1 MFKYHEDH
9 RQTDLFGFT
18 SSLSP
23 AKQQKLQATKEHAFY
38 ELIYCKLDESP
49 FVELYSDKTSRP
61 NAPVNTMVASLILK
75 EHNCW
80 SYEELFGHIDF
91 DLRTRTALGLSDLEE
106 TPFCPAT
113 LFNFQNRLSAH
124 YLQSGE
130 DVLAQVFDNLTT
142 EQLKTLK
149 IKTTIQR
156 ADSFLA
162 SSNIRTYSRL
172 QLLIEVLLRLHRILS
187 PEDQQALSDLF
198 APYVKQTSGQY
209 IYRLKQTDLSAHLE
223 QIAQVYHRLHQH
235 LASTYGDTEMFK
247 IFDRVY
253 SEHFTVVNDTIEVI
267 AAQELSSHILQSPDD
282 VDATY
287 RQKRDQESRG
297 HSIHV
302 NETAHPDNQLNLIT
316 DVEVAANNTDD
327 SKILNARL
335 ENMVEKTSDLDE
347 LHTDGGYGSEEN
359 DNKMEELGIR
369 HIQTA
374 IKGRTAAVSF
384 RIEQLV
390 DKTYQVSC
398 PYQKSIAQA
407 TRTRFKASFAQ
418 SVCDQCALRSV
429 CPTIQQK
436 TQRVL
441 YFTHE
446 AYLRNK
452 RHRSLES
459 IPPERRT
466 LRANVEATVRE
477 FRRRMPDS
485 KLKVRGKFKTRVF
498 AVLNAIGIN
507 FGRIVRFQRAQRIQS
522 VKMQLNMA

>member
-9 RQTDLFGFT
+9 RQSELFGFT
-18 SSLSP
+18 FSLSP
-23 AKQQKLQATKEHAFY
+23 AKQQKLQQTKEHAFY
-38 ELIYCKLDESP
+38 ELIYCKIDESL
-49 FVELYSDKTSRP
+49 FVTLYSDKTSRP

-80 SYEELFGHIDF
+80 TYEELFGQIDF

-113 LFNFQNRLSAH
+113 LFNFQDRLSEH
-124 YLQSGE
+124 YLKDGE
-130 DVLAQVFDNLTT
+130 DLLEQVFDNLTS
-142 EQLKTLK
+142 EQLKTLQ
-149 IKTTIQR
+149 IKTNIQR

-172 QLLIEVLLRLHRILS
+172 QLLVEVLIRLHRILS
-187 PEDQQALSDLF
+187 SEDQEGLSEFF
-198 APYVKQTSGQY
+198 APYIKQSSGQF
-209 IYRLKQTDLSAHLE
+209 IYRLKQTDLSAHVE
-223 QIAQVYHRLHQH
+223 HIAQVYHRLHQQ
-235 LASTYGDTEMFK
+235 LASTYGDTEIFN

-253 SEHFTVVNDTIEVI
+253 HEHFTVVNDKIEVI
-267 AAQELSSHILQSPDD
+267 AAQELSSDILQSPDD
-282 VDATY
+282 EDATY
-287 RQKRDQESRG
+287 RKKRDQESRG
-297 HSIHV
+297 QTIHV
-302 NETAHPDNQLNLIT
+302 SETAHPDNQVNLIT

-335 ENMVEKTSDLDE
+335 ENMRDKTPDLDE
-347 LHTDGGYGSEEN
+347 LHTDGGYGSEDN
-359 DNKMEELGIR
+359 DEKMEDLGIR

-384 RIEQLV
+384 RIEQLA
-390 DKTYQVSC
+390 DETYQVSC
-398 PYQKSIAQA
+398 PYQKSTAQA
-407 TRTRFKASFAQ
+407 TRTRFKANFEP
-418 SVCDQCALRSV
+418 SVCAQCPLGGV

-446 AYLRNK
+446 TYLRNT

-459 IPPERRT
+459 IPAERRT

-477 FRRRMPDS
+477 FSRRMSDG
-485 KLKVRGKFKTRVF
+485 KLNVRGKFKTRVF

-507 FGRIVRFQRAQRIQS
+507 FGRIVRCQRAQRIQP
-522 VKMQLNMA
+522 VELQLKMA

>member
-9 RQTDLFGFT
+9 RQNALFGFM

-38 ELIYCKLDESP
+38 ELIYCKMNEKP
-49 FVELYSDKTSRP
+49 FVTLYSDKKSRP

-124 YLQSGE
+124 YLHSGE
-130 DVLAQVFDNLTT
+130 DVLEQVFDNLTT

-149 IKTTIQR
+149 LKTNIQR

-172 QLLIEVLLRLHRILS
+172 QLLVEVLLRLHRILS
-187 PEDQQALSDLF
+187 PEDQQALSELF

-223 QIAQVYHRLHQH
+223 QLAQTYPSLHQR
-235 LASTYGDTEMFK
+235 LSLTYGDTEIFK
-247 IFDRVY
+247 IFERVY
-253 SEHFTVVNDTIEVI
+253 SEHFTVVNDKIEVI
-267 AAQELSSHILQSPDD
+267 AAQELSSNILQSPDD

-287 RQKRDQESRG
+287 RKKRDQESRG
-297 HSIHV
+297 QTIHV

-347 LHTDGGYGSEEN
+347 LHTDGGYGSEDN
-359 DNKMEELGIR
+359 DDKMEALGIR

-384 RIEQLV
+384 RIEQLA
-390 DKTYQVSC
+390 DTTYQVSC
-398 PYQKSIAQA
+398 PYQQSIAIA
-407 TRTRFKASFAQ
+407 TRTRFKASFEQ
-418 SVCDQCALRSV
+418 SVCDQCPLGNV
-429 CPTIQQK
+429 CPTIQQT

-477 FRRRMPDS
+477 FKRRMRDGT
-485 KLKVRGKFKTRVF
+485 LKVRSAFKTRVF

-507 FGRIVRFQRAQRIQS
+507 FGRIFRFQRTQTAKSVQIQ
-522 VKMQLNMA
+522 VNMA